1 MPLSDARKR
10 ANAKYAK
17 EKVRQVGIKF
27 YPSERDIYEWLQG
40 QPNKQGYVKA
50 LVRADME
57 RARGERPAAPRGS
70 S

>member
-1 MPLSDARKR
+1 MATEAQLR
-10 ANAKYAK
+10 ANAKSAK
-17 EKVRQVGIKF
+17 ANVKRGGVSF

-50 LVRADME
+50 LIRADME

>member
-17 EKVRQVGIKF
+17 EKVRQVGLKF
-27 YPSERDIYEWLQG
+27 YPAESDIYEWLQT

-50 LVRADME
+50 LIRADME
-57 RARGERPAAPRGS
+57 RARGE
-70 S
+70 

>member
-10 ANAKYAK
+10 ANAKYAR

-27 YPSERDIYEWLQG
+27 YPAEADVYEWVKAQD
-40 QPNKQGYVKA
+40 NVQGYVKA
-50 LVRADME
+50 LIRADME
-57 RARGERPAAPRGS
+57 RARGEQPVAPRGS

>member
-17 EKVRQVGIKF
+17 EKVRQVGLKF
-27 YPSERDIYEWLQG
+27 YPAESDIYEWVKAQD
-40 QPNKQGYVKA
+40 NVQGYVKA
-50 LVRADME
+50 LIRADME
-57 RARGERPAAPRGS
+57 RARGGQHVAPRGS